1 VRDPLLELRL
11 DGTMGD
17 AALRARKRRPEAARV
32 ERARIVDAV
41 NVEHRHRARR
51 REARRLHRAGHGRD
65 RRDAV
70 GRVDRHAVGHHGA
83 VRVARDIDA
92 RRVDRHV
99 ARDVAQHGEREAD
112 VVHVL
117 RRGVAAAAAGVPGQQ
132 PTAESPRPVGIDDH
146 ESLAVGQRVE
156 RGIGL
161 ETGRVAA
168 TTVKREHDRQGLSL
182 AHTRRDVHEVG
193 SRGAAEGER
202 AIVISSPE
210 GHQYQGKRDHAH
222 DPSRRIEASRPR

>member
-1 VRDPLLELRL
+1 MWST
-11 DGTMGD
+11 GTG
-17 AALRARKRRPEAARV
+17 RGGGKP
-32 ERARIVDAV
+32 
-41 NVEHRHRARR
+41 
-51 REARRLHRAGHGRD
+51 GHGRD

-70 GRVDRHAVGHHGA
+70 GRVDRHAVGHHRA
-83 VRVARDIDA
+83 VRVARCIDA
-92 RRVDRHV
+92 CGVDRHV
-99 ARDVAQHGEREAD
+99 ARDVPQHGEREVD

-132 PTAESPRPVGIDDH
+132 PAAESSRPVGIDDH

-156 RGIGL
+156 PGIGL
-161 ETGRVAA
+161 EAGRVAA
-168 TTVKREHDRQGLSL
+168 ATVKREHDRQRLPL

-222 DPSRRIEASRPR
+222 DPSRPIAASLPMG